1 MCLAFFPQ
9 SAVDDNGYVPL
20 VNAKDRL
27 HHKHDQKTPLR
38 MSEISLKTQ
47 LLLEKMMLLIISKR
61 NEVFFFFE
69 LHFALKMHLE
79 TPKPSWSLGAIGL
92 KLRAKSF
99 TIKWMDLIS
108 SKRIR
113 VWRHNAHHQMER
125 GIAEAEKAFTSYSI
139 KEISF
144 MDSSCYT
151 LDMCL
156 GCSSVQCTTQKRV
169 VRSILI
175 QNSNRSIWPYNQV
188 IKT

>member
-47 LLLEKMMLLIISKR
+47 LLLEKKWCCSSFPYAMRYLFQFYFGLR
-61 NEVFFFFE
+61 
-69 LHFALKMHLE
+69 MHLE
-79 TPKPSWSLGAIGL
+79 TPKPSWSLRAIGL
-92 KLRAKSF
+92 KLRTKSF
-99 TIKWMDLIS
+99 TINWMDLIS

-125 GIAEAEKAFTSYSI
+125 GIEEEEAEKAFTSYSI
-139 KEISF
+139 KKYLSWI
-144 MDSSCYT
+144 
-151 LDMCL
+151 
-156 GCSSVQCTTQKRV
+156 V
-169 VRSILI
+169 VA
-175 QNSNRSIWPYNQV
+175 
-188 IKT
+188 TC